1 MAKGGFAEGVI
12 EKETKAIFPV
22 IGLEGLDVVVKEAC
36 NNIEICGFTGLN
48 MRMLVPFELAR
59 SGADVVVAFVANVE
73 VLSGVEERMGDFVEM
88 VGVDGEEMLPQ
99 DSLIGKSGWV
109 VASVMLGAVIE
120 GAV

>member
-1 MAKGGFAEGVI
+1 MAKGGFAERVI
-12 EKETKAIFPV
+12 EEETKAIFPV

-48 MRMLVPFELAR
+48 MRLLVPFELAR

-73 VLSGVEERMGDFVEM
+73 VSGVEERMGDFVEM

-99 DSLIGKSGWV
+99 DSLVGKPSWV
-109 VASVMLGAVIE
+109 IASVMLGAMIE